1 MCRVL
6 FVNAQTSKGENVCV
20 RWDIY
25 CEKFPYMESAVGV
38 GGHETPY
45 LPALEK
51 IVPVSE
57 GLGGKRNTFDEVIMR
72 ERVEKN

>member
-1 MCRVL
+1 
-6 FVNAQTSKGENVCV
+6 
-20 RWDIY
+20 
-25 CEKFPYMESAVGV
+25 MESAVGV